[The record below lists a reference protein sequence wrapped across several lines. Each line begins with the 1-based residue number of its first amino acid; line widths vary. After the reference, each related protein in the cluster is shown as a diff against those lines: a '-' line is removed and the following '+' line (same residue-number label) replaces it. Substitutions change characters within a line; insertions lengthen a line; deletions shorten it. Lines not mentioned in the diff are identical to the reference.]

1 MAASENKAIIAFA
14 EGCDPDTIQ
23 AAYNLAINKICKPI
37 LLGARSRIF
46 RIAESK
52 GIDLNNVEIDVV
64 D

>member
-1 MAASENKAIIAFA
+1 MAASENKAIIAFG